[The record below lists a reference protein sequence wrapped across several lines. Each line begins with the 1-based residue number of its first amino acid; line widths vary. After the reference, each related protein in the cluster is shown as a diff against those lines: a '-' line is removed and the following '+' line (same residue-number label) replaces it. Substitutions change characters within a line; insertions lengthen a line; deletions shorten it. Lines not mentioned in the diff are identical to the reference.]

1 MPLFQKTVL
10 TKYSNTLDQSKI
22 DKQWSKFK
30 AHFQNPI
37 IQQNIRDSK
46 EEQYQEGFIN
56 DLFVNV
62 LGYIKNPTPDFN
74 ITTELKNEG
83 NSKKT
88 DAAVILEGT
97 VSAVIELKGCNTTD
111 LSKVEAQAFG
121 YKNRQANCQYVVTS
135 NFEKI
140 RFYIDNAIEHIEFNL
155 FELSRE
161 EFNTLWLCLSYE
173 SILKGIPAI
182 IKDESVSTED
192 QITKQLYKDYSQ
204 FKRDLFNDLVSK
216 NPQFDQLQLFKKTQK
231 LLDRFLFI
239 FFAED
244 RLLLPTNLIVSINK
258 EWKELQEMRVSQ
270 SLYDRYKLYFEDL
283 NIGNSKQDIFAY
295 NGGLFQPDELLDH
308 LKVDDDLLFSHTN
321 KISSYDFESEVDVNI
336 LGHIF
341 ENSLNEIEE
350 ITAKLEGTQLE
361 TNKTKRKKDGVFYT
375 PKYITKYIVENT
387 IGTLCE
393 NKKTELEITDEL
405 YTNAKKR
412 SRKRLENLQEYRDW
426 LLQLTICDPACGS
439 GAFLNQ
445 ALEFLIAEHQYL
457 DELSAKYNN
466 DPLVLSD
473 VENSILENNLYGVD
487 INEESVHIAKLSLW
501 LRTAQR
507 NRKLNSLNQNI
518 KCGNSLIDDPEIAGK
533 KAFKWE
539 QEFPE
544 IFNHSSGSGGGFDVV
559 IGNPPYLRIQGLID
573 AYPELVSY
581 YEKHFYSATG
591 NYDIYVLFT
600 ERSTE
605 LINANGLV
613 SFILPHKF
621 LISEFGEGIRKFISD
636 NKLMKSILH
645 FEENLVFE
653 VTTYTCILTLN
664 KDDKSNLLFKYINPR
679 EILEPF
685 EWDEI
690 KYKRLGS
697 ENWNLMS
704 EQKIALFDKLK
715 TQPLTAKK
723 VFSKIF
729 QGIATSADKIYLI
742 NGKTEGDFIK
752 GYSSSLEELVALEK
766 GLMKPMLKG
775 QDVSRYKALENQYYI
790 IFPYFISE
798 DGSAKE
804 MSETYIQK
812 TFPKGYEY
820 LKRNEQE
827 LRARERG
834 RFDNA
839 KEWFLF
845 SRKQGI
851 SEVEQQKIITPEI
864 ANYPNMTF
872 DDGVMY
878 HNTKCYSFILKKPNL
893 NSYKFYLAVLNS
905 RLLWFYL
912 SNTGYVLRGGYFTFK
927 TKYLFPF
934 PLPEIPENQEIFTNK
949 ADKMLSLNADLNQ
962 LSDKFLRTLNRKFEI
977 EKLSKKLENWH
988 KLNFDEFVIE
998 LGKKKVKLSLAQEAE
1013 WEDYFLAEKEKAEYL
1028 KNQIKNT
1035 DEAINQLVYELYG
1048 LDKEE
1053 IKIVENSINA

>member
-1 MPLFQKTVL
+1 MPLFQKTIL
-10 TKYSNTLDQSKI
+10 TKYVNALDQSVI
-22 DKQWSKFK
+22 EERWLKFK
-30 AHFQNPI
+30 DHFQNLV

-56 DLFVNV
+56 DLFVSV

-88 DAAVILEGT
+88 DAAIILDGT
-97 VSAVIELKGCNTTD
+97 VSAVIELKGCETTD
-111 LSKVEAQAFG
+111 LSKVEGQAFG
-121 YKNRQANCQYVVTS
+121 YKNRHANCIYVITS

-140 RFYIDNAIEHIEFNL
+140 RFYINNAIEYIEFNL
-155 FELSRE
+155 FELTRE
-161 EFNTLWLCLSYE
+161 DFNLLWLCLSYE
-173 SILKGIPAI
+173 SVLKGIPAR

-216 NPQFDQLQLFKKTQK
+216 NPQFDKLQVFKKTQK

-244 RLLLPTNLIVSINK
+244 RLLLPSNLIVSINK
-258 EWKELQEMRVSQ
+258 EWKQLQEMRVSQ
-270 SLYDRYKLYFEDL
+270 SLYERYKLYFEDL
-283 NIGNSKQDIFAY
+283 NTGNGKQDIFAY
-295 NGGLFQPDELLDH
+295 NGGLFQPDDFLDH
-308 LKVDDDLLFSHTN
+308 LRVDDDLLYSHTN
-321 KISSYDFESEVDVNI
+321 KLSSYDFESEVDVNI

-350 ITAKLEGTQLE
+350 ITAKLEGSQLD
-361 TNKTKRKKDGVFYT
+361 TNRSKRKKDGVFYT

-387 IGTLCE
+387 IGKLCE
-393 NKKTELEITDEL
+393 NKKAELEITDEL

-412 SRKRLENLQEYRDW
+412 SRKRLQNLQKYRDW

-518 KCGNSLIDDPEIAGK
+518 KCGNSLIDDPEISGK
-533 KAFKWE
+533 KAFNW
-539 QEFPE
+539 QNEFPD
-544 IFNHSSGSGGGFDVV
+544 IFQKGGFDVV

-573 AYPELVSY
+573 AYPELVTY
-581 YEKHFYSATG
+581 YEKHFSSATG
-591 NYDIYVLFT
+591 NYDIYVLFM
-600 ERSTE
+600 ERSIG
-605 LINANGLV
+605 LINSNGLV

-621 LISEFGEGIRKFISD
+621 LISEFGEGIRKFISE
-636 NKLMKSILH
+636 NRLMKSILH

-653 VTTYTCILTLN
+653 VTTYTCIINL
-664 KDDKSNLLFKYINPR
+664 DKEDKNSLLFKYITPN
-679 EILEPF
+679 EILNPF
-685 EWDEI
+685 EWEEI
-690 KYKRLGS
+690 RYKRLGS

-704 EQKIALFDKLK
+704 EQKLALFDKLK

-752 GYSSSLEELVALEK
+752 GYSSSLEERVALEK
-766 GLMKPMLKG
+766 GLMKPLLKG
-775 QDVSRYKALENQYYI
+775 QDVSRYKALENQYYV
-790 IFPYFISE
+790 IFPYIIGK

-804 MSETYIQK
+804 MSETYIQEN
-812 TFPKGYEY
+812 FPKGYDY
-820 LKRNEQE
+820 LKNNEQE

-834 RFDNA
+834 RMN
-839 KEWFLF
+839 KEGWFLYIYPKSLTEF
-845 SRKQGI
+845 
-851 SEVEQQKIITPEI
+851 EQPKIITPEI

-872 DDGVMY
+872 DEGIMY
-878 HNTKCYSFILKKPNL
+878 HNTKCYSFVLKNPTLNAYKYYLTLL
-893 NSYKFYLAVLNS
+893 NSK
-905 RLLWFYL
+905 LLWFYL

-927 TKYLFPF
+927 TKYLYPF
-934 PLPEIPENQEIFTNK
+934 PLPQIPENTNVFVGK
-949 ADKMLSLNADLNQ
+949 ANKMLSLNADLNQ

-977 EKLSKKLENWH
+977 EKLSKKLESWH
-988 KLNFDEFVIE
+988 ELSFNEFVVE
-998 LGKKKVKLSLAQEAE
+998 LEKKKVKLSLAEEAE
-1013 WEDYFLAEKEKAEYL
+1013 WEDYFLAVKQNADHL
-1028 KNQIKNT
+1028 KNQIQDT
-1035 DEAINQLVYELYG
+1035 DKAINKLVYELYG
-1048 LDKEE
+1048 LNEEE
-1053 IKIVENSINA
+1053 IRIVENSKS